1 MSDASRSIGTA
12 RPLTHRLVW
21 CVVMTLMVM
30 LVGCSGFSQTRFPPQ
45 EPQYSLTGR
54 LRISTEDS
62 ILRLNF
68 RLAAEQEATHLHFWG
83 PLGVRYGEAKV
94 TPNQVEFV
102 SARGERRIFNAAEI
116 DQFLPGGSWLLSNN
130 LGSWLLLDPGDEY
143 APQALQRWTIDGVSG
158 EVVKRQLV
166 GDKTV
171 CKQLALSKDT
181 LKVVIF
187 CDRWRFDD

>member
-1 MSDASRSIGTA
+1 MRDASSTRGTA
-12 RPLTHRLVW
+12 RPLAKWSIW
-21 CVVMTLMVM
+21 CMVMTLIAM

-68 RLAAEQEATHLHFWG
+68 RLAAELEATHLHFWG
-83 PLGVRYGEAKV
+83 PMGVRYGEARV
-94 TPNQVEFV
+94 TSNQVEFV
-102 SARGERRIFNAAEI
+102 SARGERRIFNAADI

-130 LGSWLLLDPGDEY
+130 LGSWLLLDPGDEH
-143 APQALQRWTIDGVSG
+143 APQALRRWKINGVSG

-187 CDRWRFDD
+187 CDRWRFND